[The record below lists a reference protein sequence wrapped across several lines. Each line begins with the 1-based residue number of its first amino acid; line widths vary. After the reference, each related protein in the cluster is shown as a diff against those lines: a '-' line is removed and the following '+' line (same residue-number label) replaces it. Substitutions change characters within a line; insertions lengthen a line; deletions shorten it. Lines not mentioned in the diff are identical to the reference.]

1 MANPLYFSV
10 SETRKHTLVL
20 SACELQ
26 QPELAVMWGRR
37 GTGLCCSL
45 WVLCGFPSPSL
56 SSHSPSLEALRC
68 TEWKASV
75 GAGGEFAG
83 APAVSA
89 TLSLRD
95 PPARCLLSQVV
106 PGGVRL
112 GVKNNSSSSLWSV
125 LAQLHRGGSGSP
137 SRGAEE
143 LWRCGTGGCGR
154 WGWGSQKPFPTLMV
168 LCEAAAQDV

>member
-1 MANPLYFSV
+1 MRAAAARAGRDVGPTWHRAVLQPLGPVWVPLSITQLPF
-10 SETRKHTLVL
+10 TL
-20 SACELQ
+20 
-26 QPELAVMWGRR
+26 PGGLALHWMES
-37 GTGLCCSL
+37 LCL
-45 WVLCGFPSPSL
+45 L
-56 SSHSPSLEALRC
+56 
-68 TEWKASV
+68 